1 VLAQI
6 GREATPVIRA
16 ALTNANTEICR
27 AGVLATGWSKEIGQE
42 VVPELTALISS
53 SDRLLANYSAMQLRR
68 LLLMEEFVRVASGVS
83 GIHQYAVQRL
93 LLRSLAESK
102 TNVAFAVPAVVSMLT
117 SPDEAVRKLA
127 TNALLHMDSTA
138 AAAHGVHTNAP
149 KEIPGR

>member
-83 GIHQYAVQRL
+83 
-93 LLRSLAESK
+93 K
-102 TNVAFAVPAVVSMLT
+102 TNVAFADPAVVSMLT